1 MKFRGFLSNGA
12 TAALVDPAGTIDW
25 LPFPRFDS
33 PAVFCSL
40 LGTAANGYFAIAPAQ
55 GEAICEQQYLSGT
68 NILRTT
74 VRGDAGVAQ
83 IEDYLSIGRPEL
95 RRRVQSEIPLR
106 IELHPSFGYGLVA
119 PSIEPVGD
127 GAVFV
132 DPLGDEALVFVIS
145 RLASASAAMSA
156 EPFAGRWTLS
166 PGRYELI
173 LRYVGDSRRDL
184 AETQSALGRE
194 TAEAEADLS
203 AEDRS
208 PLARNAAYWRDMPK
222 MQYAGPYRDAVER
235 SLLVLRGLTY
245 RTTGAIIAAPTTSLP
260 ELPGGTRQWDY
271 RFSWIRDGSYSAEAL
286 LAAGDPVA
294 ARRFIEFTLQC
305 VDVQGKPFQAPF
317 FHVDGTLIRGER
329 DLGWLRGFAES
340 RPSREGN
347 AATQQLQLDVEGDF
361 LWLVY
366 RYIRETGDTTSLR
379 AWWDLVRALVGW
391 VARNWQAK
399 DASLWE
405 FRGQDA
411 DYTHSKLMC
420 WVALHYGAELAG
432 QIGDAEAEG
441 RWAEAAQA
449 VREAIEEH
457 GFHAGLGHYVQSFG
471 GDRLDAALLMMPLYG
486 YVDAKDARF
495 SATLQA
501 IEERLVHGS
510 WVYRYADDMLG
521 EAAYPFVLATS
532 LLARVH
538 LLRGEVERAK
548 ELLGALIGSATDLG
562 LLAEHFD
569 MESGEPRGN
578 FPQAFSHLGIVL
590 TALELEGVRRTTA

>member
-1 MKFRGFLSNGA
+1 MRFRGFLSNGA
-12 TAALVDPAGTIDW
+12 TAALVDADGTIDW

-33 PAVFCSL
+33 PAVFCKL
-40 LGTAANGYFAIAPAQ
+40 LGNASNGYFAISAAS
-55 GEAICEQQYLSGT
+55 ADATSEQQYLSGT

-74 VRGDAGVAQ
+74 LRSAQGVAQ
-83 IEDYLSIGRPEL
+83 IEDYLAIGRPEL
-95 RRRVQSEIPLR
+95 RRRVQSEIALT
-106 IELHPSFGYGLVA
+106 IELHPSFGYGLIA
-119 PSIEPVGD
+119 PSIKPVGN
-127 GAVFV
+127 GAVFT

-145 RLASASAAMSA
+145 RLTRGSAEVSS
-156 EPFAGRWTLS
+156 EPFAGRWTLP
-166 PGRYELI
+166 PGRHELI

-184 AETQSALGRE
+184 AETTSALERE

-208 PLARNAAYWRDMPK
+208 PLARNAAYWRDMPRPK
-222 MQYAGPYRDAVER
+222 YGGPHRDAVER

-260 ELPGGTRQWDY
+260 ELPGSTRQWDY

-286 LAAGDPVA
+286 LAAGDTVA

-329 DLGWLRGFAES
+329 ELGWLSGFEES
-340 RPSREGN
+340 RPCREGN

-366 RYIRETGDTTSLR
+366 RYVHETNDTTSLR
-379 AWWDLVRALVGW
+379 AWWDLVQALVGW
-391 VARNWQAK
+391 VDRNWQTK

-420 WVALHYGAELAG
+420 WVALHYGAELATS
-432 QIGDAEAEG
+432 IGDQESAR
-441 RWAEAAQA
+441 RWAATAEL
-449 VREAIEEH
+449 VRDAIEQH
-457 GFHAGLGHYVQSFG
+457 GFHAGLGHYVQSFEG
-471 GDRLDAALLMMPLYG
+471 ERLDAALLMMPLYG
-486 YVDAKDARF
+486 YIDARDPKF
-495 SATLQA
+495 AATLAA
-501 IEERLVHGS
+501 IEERLVHGN

-538 LLRGEVERAK
+538 LRRGEIGRAR
-548 ELLGALIGSATDLG
+548 ELLEALLGASTDLG

-590 TALELEGVRRTTA
+590 TALELEGSTAD

>member
-1 MKFRGFLSNGA
+1 MKFRGLISNGS
-12 TAALVDPAGTIDW
+12 TAALVDPEGRIDW
-25 LPFPRFDS
+25 LPLPRFDS
-33 PAVFCSL
+33 PAVFSAL
-40 LGTAANGYFAIAPAQ
+40 IGSAASGYFSIRPQADPA
-55 GEAICEQQYLSGT
+55 ESEQQYLAGT

-74 VRGDAGVAQ
+74 LRTADGTAH
-83 IEDYLSIGRPEL
+83 IEDYLAVGRAEL
-95 RRRVQSEIPLR
+95 RRRIQSEIPLLV
-106 IELHPSFGYGLVA
+106 ELRPVFGYGLVSPAVA
-119 PSIEPVGD
+119 PEPA
-127 GAVFV
+127 GAVFT
-132 DPLGDEALVFVIS
+132 DPVGDEALIFVIS
-145 RLASASAAMSA
+145 RLSRDVDLPEG
-156 EPFAGRWTLS
+156 EPYSGQWTL
-166 PGRYELI
+166 PAGRYELI

-184 AETQSALGRE
+184 AETQSALQRE
-194 TAEAEADLS
+194 VQDAEADLAS
-203 AEDRS
+203 EERS
-208 PLARNAAYWRDMPK
+208 PLARNAAYWRDMPRPN
-222 MQYAGPYRDAVER
+222 YGGPYQGAVDR

-305 VDVQGKPFQAPF
+305 VDLQGKPFQAPF

-329 DLGWLRGFAES
+329 DLGWLQGFMGS
-340 RPSREGN
+340 RPCREGN
-347 AATQQLQLDVEGDF
+347 AATGQLQLDVEGDF

-366 RYIRETGDTTSLR
+366 RYLKETGDTVSLR

-391 VARNWQAK
+391 VERNWRTK

-411 DYTHSKLMC
+411 HYTHSKLMC
-420 WVALHYGAELAG
+420 WVALHYGGKIAETV
-432 QIGDAEAEG
+432 G
-441 RWAEAAQA
+441 RSDIATRWEAAA
-449 VREAIEEH
+449 EDVRGAIERE
-457 GFHAGLGHYVQSFG
+457 GFREQLGHYTQAFG
-471 GDRLDAALLMMPLYG
+471 GDNLDAALLMMPLYG
-486 YVDAKDARF
+486 YVDAKDPRF
-495 SATLQA
+495 EGTLRA
-501 IEERLVHGS
+501 IEQKLVHGA

-538 LLRGEVERAK
+538 LRRGELDRAQ
-548 ELLGALIGSATDLG
+548 ELLEALIASGTDLG

-569 MESGEPRGN
+569 IATGEPRGN

-590 TALELEGVRRTTA
+590 TALELASATA

>member
-12 TAALVDPAGTIDW
+12 TSALVDPTGTIDW

-33 PAVFCSL
+33 PSVFSSL
-40 LGTAANGYFAIAPAQ
+40 LGDKGNGYFAVSPASGTAQ
-55 GEAICEQQYLSGT
+55 AEQQYLAGT
-68 NILRTT
+68 NILKTT
-74 VRGDAGVAQ
+74 LRCTGGVAQ
-83 IEDYLSIGRPEL
+83 IEDYLAVGRAEL
-95 RRRVQSEIPLR
+95 RRRIQSDVPLAV
-106 IELHPSFGYGLVA
+106 EVHPAFNYGLIA
-119 PSIEPVGD
+119 PSVRPVGS
-127 GAVFV
+127 GAVFT

-145 RLASASAAMSA
+145 RLSPGTAEPTA
-156 EPFAGRWTLS
+156 EPFSGRWVLA

-184 AETQSALGRE
+184 AETTSALARE
-194 TAEAEADLS
+194 VADAEADL
-203 AEDRS
+203 AGEDRS
-208 PLARNAAYWRDMPK
+208 PLARNAAYWRDMHKPA
-222 MQYAGPYRDAVER
+222 YEGPYREALER

-260 ELPGGTRQWDY
+260 ELPGSTRQWDY
-271 RFSWIRDGSYSAEAL
+271 RFSWIRDGAYSAEAL

-294 ARRFIEFTLQC
+294 ARRFAEFTLQC
-305 VDVQGKPFQAPF
+305 VDLQGKPFQAPF

-329 DLGWLRGFAES
+329 ELNWLSGFAAS
-340 RPSREGN
+340 RPAREGN

-366 RYIRETGDTTSLR
+366 RYFHETKDMASLR
-379 AWWDLVRALVGW
+379 AWWDLIQALVGW
-391 VARNWQAK
+391 VEVNWRTK

-411 DYTHSKLMC
+411 HYTHSKLMC
-420 WVALHYGAELAG
+420 WVALHYGAQLAKAV
-432 QIGDAEAEG
+432 DRTDVADRWEKAAEE
-441 RWAEAAQA
+441 
-449 VREAIEEH
+449 VRQAIEDQ

-486 YVDAKDARF
+486 YVDATDPRF
-495 SATLQA
+495 SSTLAA
-501 IEERLVHGS
+501 IEKTLVHGN

-538 LLRGEVERAK
+538 LRRGNIARAK
-548 ELLGALIGSATDLG
+548 ELLDALVGASSDLG

-569 MESGEPRGN
+569 IESGEPRGN
-578 FPQAFSHLGIVL
+578 FPQAFSHLGIIM
-590 TALELEGVRRTTA
+590 TALELQESANRTA